1 MASKFSHATVLAAG
15 ITLTACASSAPTTQ
29 EAVMTT
35 AAAGSPSRLAPVKQ
49 WPLRFESHSFAIHC
63 YDTYGC
69 KAIYAGH
76 VQRDDD
82 PDELRPSSSTYGDDY
97 RRNWSGAHIMIRN
110 FPAPANVSWR
120 SKNGEAHEA
129 EVDMAAMFKDE
140 LVRHDVSR
148 EEMADLPHG
157 RYENEP
163 GILLEVNDRTLHVYM
178 RAMIPTKQ
186 FQIPGNRYSD
196 FRDDLILVKTYSY

>member
-140 LVRHDVSR
+140 LVHHDVSR
-148 EEMADLPHG
+148 EEMADLPDG
-157 RYENEP
+157 RYAFEP
-163 GILLEVNDRTLHVYM
+163 AIVLEVNDRIIRVYM
-178 RAMIPTKQ
+178 KAFVPTRHPQ
-186 FQIPGNRYSD
+186 VPGNANSD
-196 FRDDLILVKTYSY
+196 AKYDLILVKTYNY